1 MKRTKQQ
8 KWRYEAAEDWAQGK
22 PQYQPPIDGSK
33 RDDDGRIYYPYIPT
47 QELQEAVN
55 LAIVLKRPLLIEGEP
70 GCGKTRLAESIA
82 YEFSQ
87 KYEKGKKWWYFQEW
101 NVKSVSRARDGLY
114 TFDAVGRLR
123 DAQLVGA
130 GAEQLKTLLTKEE
143 LSGLEDRLK
152 NKERYLDYGALGKA
166 LMQTVCERP
175 IVSIDEIDKADS
187 DFPNDLLRELERL
200 EFIVTETG
208 EIYPKKD
215 AEMRPQPIVIITS
228 NRERPL
234 PEAFL
239 RRCLYFKL
247 EFPGEVQL
255 KQIISNRFKQIND
268 DLVDRTI
275 AHFLDL
281 RTTFKDYPGTK
292 PPGTSEI
299 LDFLTALEGRPIT
312 EAIAVLENLAKKD
325 HSPWLGIVL
334 KTEKDQALYR
344 QTRG

>member
-1 MKRTKQQ
+1 MKKTEQQ
-8 KWRYEAAEDWAQGK
+8 QWRYEAAEDWAKGK
-22 PQYQPPIDGSK
+22 PQYQPPIDGE
-33 RDDDGRIYYPYIPT
+33 RDADGRIYYPYIPT
-47 QELQEAVN
+47 RELQEAVN

-87 KYEKGKKWWYFQEW
+87 KYLKGKDWWYFQEW
-101 NVKSVSRARDGLY
+101 NVKSVARARDGLY

-130 GAEQLKTLLTKEE
+130 GAEQLKTLLTEKE

-166 LMQTVCERP
+166 LKQTTCERP

-208 EIYPKKD
+208 ETYPPKD
-215 AEMRPQPIVIITS
+215 AKIRPQPIVIITS

-234 PEAFL
+234 PEPFL

-247 EFPGEVQL
+247 DFPESEQL
-255 KQIISNRFKQIND
+255 KKIICNRFKQIND
-268 DLVDRTI
+268 DLVDQTI
-275 AHFLDL
+275 AHFSDI

-299 LDFLTALEGRPIT
+299 LDFLTALEDRPIA
-312 EAIAVLENLAKKD
+312 ESIAVLENLAKQD
-325 HSPWLGIVL
+325 HAHWLGIVL

-344 QTRG
+344 QNRG

>member
-1 MKRTKQQ
+1 
-8 KWRYEAAEDWAQGK
+8 
-22 PQYQPPIDGSK
+22 
-33 RDDDGRIYYPYIPT
+33 
-47 QELQEAVN
+47 
-55 LAIVLKRPLLIEGEP
+55 LAIALKRPLLIEGEP

-87 KYEKGKKWWYFQEW
+87 NYLKGKEWWYFQEW
-101 NVKSVSRARDGLY
+101 NVKSVARARDGLY

-130 GAEQLKTLLTKEE
+130 GEGQLKKLLTDKE
-143 LSGLEDRLK
+143 LSDLEDRLK
-152 NKERYLDYGALGKA
+152 NKERYVDYGALGKA
-166 LMQTVCERP
+166 LKQTTCERP

-208 EIYPKKD
+208 ETYPQKNAKI
-215 AEMRPQPIVIITS
+215 RPQPIIIITS
-228 NRERPL
+228 NRERSL
-234 PEAFL
+234 PEPFL

-247 EFPGEVQL
+247 EFPGSEQL
-255 KQIISNRFKQIND
+255 KQIICNRFKQIND
-268 DLVDRTI
+268 DLVNRTI
-275 AHFLDL
+275 AHFHDL

-299 LDFLTALEGRPIT
+299 LDFLTALQDRPIA
-312 EAIAVLENLAKKD
+312 EAIAVLGNLAKPD
-325 HSPWLGIVL
+325 HAHWLGIVL
-334 KTEKDQALYR
+334 KTDKDQALYR